1 MFIQEMASVHE
12 DQNIDCSDKMHA
24 EQLHPSNSD
33 DFGETETLPRISS
46 NSADS
51 CDEFGEPDILPRIG
65 DQYQVQIPDLI
76 GASNYLSQNALTGSP
91 VPLISMDQVKNDVK
105 IETYS
110 EQKNVIKSDTDSNCD
125 ILNIGVKSLYHPK
138 NPIGKSHDPS
148 SIEKLRQ
155 CGDQGDLVAPGL
167 SSEYWSD
174 AEKAGFLLG
183 LYAFEK
189 NFVEVRRFV
198 ETKEMGVILSFYYG
212 EFYGTDVY
220 RKWSE
225 GRKTKSKKC
234 VYGRKIFSGLRQQ
247 ELLSRIL
254 PGLSEECQCALL
266 EVCKRFGD
274 EKISLAEY
282 VASLKARIG
291 MGALVEAVGIGT
303 GKQDLTRMAMEPA
316 RSNQA
321 VQMRP
326 EIPTGKACSSL
337 TTDEIIKF
345 LSGDYRLS
353 KARSNDLFWEAIWP
367 RLLARGWHS
376 EQPKDQVYTVG
387 SKHCLVFLV
396 PGVQKFSRRKL
407 VKGDHYFDSV
417 TDVLSKV
424 AKEPEL
430 IELHTEEDGTNKNQ
444 EEYKCTSEREVEE
457 DDSDQS
463 SRQRHF
469 YLQPR
474 TPIRNSGA
482 IKFTVVDT
490 SLPDGKVREIRSLPT
505 EISNILTY
513 GKRTTVMDE
522 DSSDESA
529 YESETISSVL
539 HNASVMDKVGVRQN
553 KSGAEMPPGK
563 KDHVDDTMHQDSHD
577 VSSDISLISL
587 KRKKNLREN
596 KESRKVIA
604 PVLGRKLKKGNKP
617 YTAPT
622 TKQCRKLISGSREET
637 RDHMRRTLASTRL
650 DNEISSCC
658 SGIHDSTE
666 NFSSETGPCQ
676 NKLASTAS
684 PNDSATENVE
694 CNPHT
699 TSIRSTEFALVN
711 PHSQTLIDLNLP
723 QVFPDL
729 ENGVFTTESSK
740 EQDSCIHK
748 TDDQPLPKVSPIQA
762 TSEQQSTMN
771 SLRHGTRNRPP
782 TTKALEARANGYL
795 TVNRRRKSKD
805 TGWQEDPSS
814 RPLQRTRV
822 VAGRDEPSACGFGNT
837 QSEKAENGVFD
848 SGNCNMFGELQALPV
863 ANEELVE
870 DKLVRNSS
878 HEN

>member
-1 MFIQEMASVHE
+1 MASVHE
-12 DQNIDCSDKMHA
+12 NQSRDCSDKMLD
-24 EQLHPSNSD
+24 EQLHPSNFD
-33 DFGETETLPRISS
+33 NFGETETLPRISS

-65 DQYQVQIPDLI
+65 DQYQAQIPDLI
-76 GASNYLSQNALTGSP
+76 EASNYIFHNPSVGSP
-91 VPLISMDQVKNDVK
+91 LPLPSTDQVKHSVK
-105 IETYS
+105 TETYS
-110 EQKNVIKSDTDSNCD
+110 EHKDAIESDTDSNCD
-125 ILNIGVKSLYHPK
+125 ILKIGIKSLCHPR
-138 NPIGKSHDPS
+138 NPVGKSDDQS
-148 SIEKLRQ
+148 STEKLRRSS
-155 CGDQGDLVAPGL
+155 GQGDLMFPGL

-183 LYAFEK
+183 IYVFEK
-189 NFVEVRRFV
+189 NFVEVRRFID
-198 ETKEMGVILSFYYG
+198 TKEMGAILSFYYG

-234 VYGRKIFSGLRQQ
+234 AYGRKIFSGLRQQ

-254 PGLSEECQCALL
+254 SGLTEECRSALL
-266 EVCKRFGD
+266 EVSKRFGD
-274 EKISLAEY
+274 EKMSLAKY
-282 VASLKARIG
+282 VASLKAMIG
-291 MGALVEAVGIGT
+291 MSALVGAVGIGT
-303 GKQDLTRMAMEPA
+303 GKQDLTRMAMEPS

-337 TTDEIIKF
+337 TTEEIIKF

-376 EQPKDQVYTVG
+376 EQPKDQVYAVG

-430 IELHTEEDGTNKNQ
+430 IELHTEEDGTTKSQ
-444 EEYKCTSEREVEE
+444 EDHRCTSGRGVEE

-474 TPIRNSGA
+474 TPLRHSGA
-482 IKFTVVDT
+482 TKFTVVDT
-490 SLPDGKVREIRSLPT
+490 SLPDGKLREIRSLST

-522 DSSDESA
+522 DSSYESA
-529 YESETISSVL
+529 YESETMSSVL
-539 HNASVMDKVGVRQN
+539 LNSSVIDRVSDRPN
-553 KSGAEMPPGK
+553 KSGAEMLPRK
-563 KDHVDDTMHQDSHD
+563 KENVGGTMHQDSHD
-577 VSSDISLISL
+577 ASSDISLISL
-587 KRKKNLREN
+587 KKKKNLSGN
-596 KESRKVIA
+596 KESRNVVE
-604 PVLGRKLKKGNKP
+604 PLLSRKPKKGNKP
-617 YTAPT
+617 YSAPT
-622 TKQCRKLISGSREET
+622 AKQRKKTISGSHEET
-637 RDHMRRTLASTRL
+637 RDHKACTLTSTRL

-658 SGIHDSTE
+658 SGIHGSAEKFSTE
-666 NFSSETGPCQ
+666 MVPCE
-676 NKLASTAS
+676 NKLASTGS
-684 PNDSATENVE
+684 PNCSAAENVE
-694 CNPHT
+694 CNPN
-699 TSIRSTEFALVN
+699 TSTHSTEFSQVN
-711 PHSQTLIDLNLP
+711 PHKSQTLIDLNMP
-723 QVFPDL
+723 QVFQS
-729 ENGVFTTESSK
+729 ENGIFSTESSK
-740 EQDSCIHK
+740 EQNTSILK
-748 TDDQPLPKVSPIQA
+748 SDDQPLPKVSPIQA
-762 TSEQQSTMN
+762 TSEQQSTTN

-805 TGWQEDPSS
+805 TSWQEDPSS
-814 RPLQRTRV
+814 RPLQRNRV
-822 VAGRDEPSACGFGNT
+822 VSRDESSACVSVP
-837 QSEKAENGVFD
+837 SEIGKSQNGVVD
-848 SGNCNMFGELQALPV
+848 SGNSNMFGELQAMPV
-863 ANEELVE
+863 ANDKSFA
-870 DKLVRNSS
+870 DKLAHISS
-878 HEN
+878 PGN

>member
-1 MFIQEMASVHE
+1 MASFHV
-12 DQNIDCSDKMHA
+12 DQNRDCSDKMHDV
-24 EQLHPSNSD
+24 QLHPLNFD

-76 GASNYLSQNALTGSP
+76 GATSYISQNTLIGSP
-91 VPLISMDQVKNDVK
+91 VPSTSMDQVKKEVK

-110 EQKNVIKSDTDSNCD
+110 EQKNVIKSETDSNCD
-125 ILNIGVKSLYHPK
+125 ILNIGNNPLYHPK
-138 NPIGKSHDPS
+138 NPTGKSHDLS

-155 CGDQGDLVAPGL
+155 CGDQGDLMAPGL

-174 AEKAGFLLG
+174 AEKAGFLLA

-189 NFVEVRRFV
+189 NFVEVRRFI

-212 EFYGTDVY
+212 EFYGTNVY

-225 GRKTKSKKC
+225 SRKTKSKKC

-247 ELLSRIL
+247 ELISRIL
-254 PGLSEECQCALL
+254 PGLSEECQSALL

-274 EKISLAEY
+274 EKMSLAEY
-282 VASLKARIG
+282 LTSLKAMIG

-303 GKQDLTRMAMEPA
+303 GKQDLTRMAMEPS

-430 IELHTEEDGTNKNQ
+430 IELRTEEDGNNKDQ
-444 EEYKCTSEREVEE
+444 EDHKCTSGREVEE

-490 SLPDGKVREIRSLPT
+490 SLSDGKVREIRSLPT
-505 EISNILTY
+505 ELSNILTY

-529 YESETISSVL
+529 YESETFSNVL
-539 HNASVMDKVGVRQN
+539 LNASVVDKVGVRSN
-553 KSGAEMPPGK
+553 KSGAEMLPGK
-563 KDHVDDTMHQDSHD
+563 KDHVGGTMHQDSHD
-577 VSSDISLISL
+577 VSSDLSLISL

-596 KESRKVIA
+596 KESRKIVA
-604 PVLGRKLKKGNKP
+604 PVLSRKLKKGNKP

-622 TKQCRKLISGSREET
+622 TKQCRKLISGCREDT
-637 RDHMRRTLASTRL
+637 RDHMTRTLASTRL

-684 PNDSATENVE
+684 PNGSANENVE
-694 CNPHT
+694 CNPN
-699 TSIRSTEFALVN
+699 TSVHSTEFALVN

-740 EQDSCIHK
+740 EQDNCIHK
-748 TDDQPLPKVSPIQA
+748 TDEQRLPKVSLIQA
-762 TSEQQSTMN
+762 TSEQQSTVN

-814 RPLQRTRV
+814 RPLQRNCV
-822 VAGRDEPSACGFGNT
+822 MVGRDESSDCIFGNS
-837 QSEKAENGVFD
+837 QSEKAENGALD
-848 SGNCNMFGELQALPV
+848 SGNCNMLGKLQTQPV
-863 ANEELVE
+863 ANEESVE
-870 DKLVRNSS
+870 DKLARNSS
-878 HEN
+878 HGN